1 MAGFPNRWLTARN
14 ARDARWSESAFLMRR
29 RWSNRCR
36 NLLPRPSFPC
46 SMAMST
52 PTACRQQPDDTI
64 RRLVPARDD
73 LRPLYVTGHGL
84 IVGKSGDVLQ
94 IKERKKPVQ
103 EVRVGEI
110 SQVNVFGNV
119 QFSAAALQGLCWAE
133 KPIAHFSYG
142 GWFYGLTQG
151 LGLKNVFL
159 RKHQFALS
167 EDAFFCLSVARELVA
182 AKIRNQRT
190 LLRRNHIEP
199 PAIALAQL
207 KRYAEAAMNAEE
219 LDELLGIEG
228 NAARIYFANFTGL
241 VKAENDKREAP
252 FTFEFTRRNRR
263 PPVDPVNAL
272 LSFAYSLL
280 AKDLTIICHSV
291 GFDPFIGFFHQPRFG
306 RPALALD
313 LMEEFR
319 PLIADSIVIGAINTG
334 MVTTDHFIRVGPAV
348 ALTPRG
354 RKGFLRAYEQRMD
367 ALVTHPLFGYR
378 VNYRR
383 VLEIQTRLLARLL
396 TGEAHRYVGFETR

>member
-1 MAGFPNRWLTARN
+1 M
-14 ARDARWSESAFLMRR
+14 
-29 RWSNRCR
+29 
-36 NLLPRPSFPC
+36 
-46 SMAMST
+46 
-52 PTACRQQPDDTI
+52 
-64 RRLVPARDD
+64 
-73 LRPLYVTGHGL
+73 
-84 IVGKSGDVLQ
+84 VL
-94 IKERKKPVQ
+94 
-103 EVRVGEI
+103 
-110 SQVNVFGNV
+110 
-119 QFSAAALQGLCWAE
+119 
-133 KPIAHFSYG
+133 
-142 GWFYGLTQG
+142 GLTQG

-159 RKHQFALS
+159 RKRQFALS
-167 EDAFFCLSVARELVA
+167 EDRFFCLSVAREFVA

-199 PAIALAQL
+199 PLIALAQL
-207 KRYAEAAMNAEE
+207 KRYAEAAINAEE

-241 VKAENDKREAP
+241 IKAETDGADTP

-280 AKDLTIICHSV
+280 AKDLTIIGHSV
-291 GFDPFIGFFHQPRFG
+291 GLDPFVGFFHQPRFG

-319 PLIADSIVIGAINTG
+319 PLIADSVVISAVNTG
-334 MVTTDHFIRVGPAV
+334 MVTTDDFIRVGAAV

-378 VNYRR
+378 VSYRR

-396 TGEAHRYVGFETR
+396 SGETHRYVGFETR